1 MMNAEQQN
9 FSVARGAVSDEMA
22 DLPRARRGVAP
33 TSIEAYHSLDHAT
46 YIQPKE
52 QQVVDA
58 IVANGPLSRQQIAER
73 SGMPINCVCG
83 RVSSLLEARI
93 LEEHGERLDPLTR
106 KHQKLVRVA
115 KGA

>member
-1 MMNAEQQN
+1 MIAHT
-9 FSVARGAVSDEMA
+9 SV
-22 DLPRARRGVAP
+22 
-33 TSIEAYHSLDHAT
+33 EAYHSLDRAT

-52 QQVVDA
+52 QQVVDT

-83 RVSSLLEARI
+83 RVNSLLMLGI
-93 LEEHGERLDPLTR
+93 LEERGERLDPLTR

-115 KGA
+115 KGD